1 VRLQAVMKGLVQ
13 PWDIGDVMRLVGDCQ
28 STGLPHASFYSPF
41 IARGEAPRESIEVGA
56 LLYYD

>member
-1 VRLQAVMKGLVQ
+1 MKGLVQ